1 MTGAPKIRAMQIIEE
16 HEDFK
21 RGLYSGAFGYFTPEG
36 DFDFN
41 VIIRSIIYNKKLK
54 TLSFPV
60 GGAITSRA
68 NSEQEYNECLLKA
81 ESMEKAIQNR

>member
-1 MTGAPKIRAMQIIEE
+1 MKLIEE

-21 RGLYSGAFGYFTPEG
+21 RGLYSGAFGCFLPKG

-41 VIIRSIIYNKKLK
+41 VIIRSIMYNKKLK

-60 GGAITSRA
+60 GGAITFGA
-68 NSEQEYNECLLKA
+68 NGEQEYNECLLKA
-81 ESMEKAIQNR
+81 DGMKKAIQNR